1 MKRVLITGANSY
13 IGTSFEKYAYE
24 HYPKEFSID
33 TVNMVDGTWR
43 EKDFSPYDIVY
54 HVAGIAHADVGNV
67 TEEVKKKYYAVNT
80 DLAIETAKK
89 AKKDG
94 VKQFVFMSSAI
105 IYGDSAPVGK
115 RKRITKKTKP
125 HPANFYGDSKW
136 RADKGVRKL
145 ADENFIVTVLR
156 PPMIYGRGSKGNYPT
171 LSKMAKKMPIF
182 PDIKNERSMLYIENL
197 CEFLCQI
204 MIRVKGGIF
213 WPQNAE
219 YSKTSD
225 LVKMIADANNHKIL
239 VSKVWNIGVKLAT
252 LIPGKPRGLAN
263 KAFGN
268 MSYDQKMSKYDFEY
282 QSISLKASVERTEE
296 KKETQRSNKKKHI
309 LVVSQYFY
317 PENFRINDMA
327 SEWVKR
333 GYKVTVLTGIPN
345 YPQGEYFDGYDL
357 KHRRREKWN
366 GVDIIRIPIIPRGN
380 NAIGMVLNY
389 FSFVFSGMLWNQI
402 TRIKADI
409 VFSFEVSPMTQVLVG
424 CGYAKRYKVPHFL
437 YVQDLWPENVETS
450 TGIHS
455 RIIIG
460 PIDKMVD
467 WIYKQVDEIFVTSP
481 SFVKAVINR
490 KESVSK
496 NKVHYWP
503 QYAEEFYKPLKKQ
516 NVKGIPDDDSFKIA
530 FTGNI
535 GTAQGLDILPK
546 TAKLLKNE
554 KVKFVIVGDGR
565 YQAEFE
571 GLIKKYDVEDPFVL
585 LPRVDAKKIPIILS
599 ACDACFISFNNAS
612 LWEMTIPA
620 KLQSYMAC
628 GKAIIASASGE
639 TKRIIEEAGCGICE
653 EIGGSKALARG
664 IKELMQVDYENK
676 GKKARGYFEDKF
688 DKKKLMDEMD
698 AYMAL

>member
-24 HYPKEFSID
+24 HYSKEFSID
-33 TVNMVDGTWR
+33 TVDMVDGTWR
-43 EKDFSPYDIVY
+43 EKDFSSYDIVY

-156 PPMIYGRGSKGNYPT
+156 PPMIYGKGSKGNYPT
-171 LSKMAKKMPIF
+171 LSKMAKKLPIF
-182 PDIKNERSMLYIENL
+182 PDINNERSMLYIENL

-204 MIRVKGGIF
+204 MIRGKGGIF

-239 VSKVWNIGVKLAT
+239 VSKVWNVGVKLAT
-252 LIPGKPRGLAN
+252 LIPGKARGLAN

-282 QSISLKASVERTEE
+282 QGVGLKESVERTEE
-296 KKETQRSNKKKHI
+296 KKETQRSKKKKHI

-345 YPQGEYFDGYDL
+345 YPQGEYYEGYDL
-357 KHRRREKWN
+357 KNKRREKWN

-380 NAIGMVLNY
+380 KAIGLILNY
-389 FSFVFSGMLWNQI
+389 FSFIVSGLIWN
-402 TRIKADI
+402 RINRINADI

-424 CGYAKRYKVPHFL
+424 CGYAKKHKVPHFL
-437 YVQDLWPENVETS
+437 YVQDLWPENVETA

-455 RIIIG
+455 RLIIG
-460 PIDKMVD
+460 PIDRMVD
-467 WIYKQVDEIFVTSP
+467 SIYKQVDEIFVTSP
-481 SFVKAVINR
+481 SFVKAVISR
-490 KESVSK
+490 KENVPK

-503 QYAEEFYKPLKKQ
+503 QYAEEFYKPIEKQ
-516 NVKGIPDDDSFKIA
+516 NIKGIPDDDSFKIA

-535 GTAQGLDILPK
+535 GTAQGLDILPR

-554 KVKFVIVGDGR
+554 NVKFVIVGDGR
-565 YQAEFE
+565 YQVDFE
-571 GLIKKYDVEDPFVL
+571 RLIKKYDVEDSFVL
-585 LPRVDAKKIPIILS
+585 LPRVDAEKIPIILS
-599 ACDACFISFNNAS
+599 ACDAGFISFNSAS

-639 TKRIIEEAGCGICE
+639 TKRIIEEAGCGVCE
-653 EIGGSKALARG
+653 EIGNSKALARG